1 MNVPRLLR
9 TTAARLALRYALL
22 YAALIAAG
30 LGLLYWSTG
39 RFVDAQLRAGL
50 EQAVEDLV
58 RTEHDQGR
66 PELRAHIDADLRFAG
81 KSGLHALLID
91 ADGRALAGDLRGW
104 PPGLPTDGR
113 VHNISFDDDVLPD
126 RGGDE
131 DGYWPALGVQFGD
144 GARLLVARGVDQADA
159 LRDFT
164 QGTMATILAVSVA
177 LAVALGW
184 LQGRTLLQ
192 RVDALSATARAVG
205 AGRLSRRV
213 PLSGR
218 DDEFDDLAGQ
228 INSMLDRIEQ
238 LLAGM
243 RQVTDNVAHDL
254 RRPLSR
260 MRNRLDVTL
269 LEARSEEEYRDAI
282 ERATGDLEEII
293 RTFNALLEIA
303 QAEAGSFRGD
313 WGPVELEPLL
323 AELGALYR
331 DIAGEQGKRLEI
343 DLAPE
348 LQVTGNRQLLGQA
361 VSNLLDNAVKFAPA
375 GTCIRLEGS
384 RDAGRVRLAV
394 TDRGPGIP
402 ADQRMRVL
410 ERFVRLDSDRST
422 PGSGL
427 GLSLVAAAAR
437 LHGAT
442 LTLGDGEPGLVVSL
456 EFPTESIS

>member
-1 MNVPRLLR
+1 MNIPRLLR
-9 TTAARLALRYALL
+9 TTAARLVLRYALL
-22 YAALIAAG
+22 YAALMAVG

-50 EQAVEDLV
+50 EQALEGLV

-81 KSGLHALLID
+81 KSGLHLLLID
-91 ADGRALAGDLRGW
+91 AHGRAVAGDLRRW
-104 PPGLPTDGR
+104 PPDLPADGH
-113 VHNISFDDDVLPD
+113 VHNVSFDDDLLTD

-131 DGYWPALGVQFGD
+131 DGYWPALGVRFGD
-144 GARLLVARGVDQADA
+144 GARLLVARGVDEADA

-164 QGTMATILAVSVA
+164 QGTMAAILAVSVA
-177 LAVALGW
+177 LTVALGW

-228 INSMLDRIEQ
+228 LNTMLDRIEQ

-243 RQVTDNVAHDL
+243 RQVTDNVAHDM

-269 LEARSEEEYRDAI
+269 LEARSEEEYREAI
-282 ERATGDLEEII
+282 ERATGDLDEII

-313 WGPVELEPLL
+313 WGPVDLEPLI
-323 AELGALYR
+323 AELGALYG
-331 DIAGEQGKRLEI
+331 DIAGEQGKQLDI
-343 DLAPE
+343 DLGPG
-348 LQVTGNRQLLGQA
+348 LQVTGNRHLLGQA
-361 VSNLLDNAVKFAPA
+361 VSNLLDNAVKFAP
-375 GTCIRLEGS
+375 TSTRIRLEGR
-384 RDAGRVRLAV
+384 RDAGRIRLAV
-394 TDRGPGIP
+394 RDRGPGIP
-402 ADQRMRVL
+402 ADQRARVL
-410 ERFVRLDSDRST
+410 ERFVRLDPERST

-437 LHGAT
+437 LHGGT
-442 LTLGDGEPGLVVSL
+442 LTLGEAEPGLVVAL
-456 EFPTESIS
+456 EFPAEGSS